1 MEYKDQL
8 AITVPAASTGA
19 FERQNDDIKPISEND
34 DNFYILEINTKNK
47 NISIEKIGTAI
58 TSSGVLRDRI
68 NLKYE

>member
-1 MEYKDQL
+1 M

-47 NISIEKIGTAI
+47 NISIDKIGTAI

>member
-1 MEYKDQL
+1 MV
-8 AITVPAASTGA
+8 ITVPAASTGA

-47 NISIEKIGTAI
+47 NISIDKIGTAI

>member
-1 MEYKDQL
+1 M
-8 AITVPAASTGA
+8 AITVPAASTGV

-47 NISIEKIGTAI
+47 NISIDKIGTAI